1 MKTRDRYLSGI
12 LLILIGVII
21 GTLFAFYQQQFAV
34 NDQADVAVT
43 EVKHS
48 SKPLFSDEQL
58 AKIDAR
64 FLFKQVAEHVT
75 PTVVKIETVVPVSR
89 SEIRGEEYG
98 DRNDGFWGN
107 IIPRR
112 AHTVGSGIL
121 ISSDG
126 YILTNN
132 HVIEGSVDNKIE
144 VVLDDKR
151 TFEARLVG
159 HDSSTDL
166 AVIKIDGRNLPAITI
181 GNSDQVDVGE
191 WVLAIGNPFRLKST
205 VTAGIV
211 SALSRDVQII
221 NDEMRIE
228 SFIQTDAAI
237 NKGNSGGALVNTSGE
252 LIGVNTAI
260 ASQSGSYQG
269 YGFAVP
275 SNLAAKVARDII
287 EFGEVRRALLGVQI
301 VSVDAARAEDLNMN
315 EIRGVQ
321 ITDVNSGGAADQSGL
336 YPKDVI
342 LSVNG
347 EKVNES
353 NQLQQKIAVLRPGE
367 SVDLEI
373 LRNGRK
379 ITKSVQLGMLERDEE
394 QLAYSEIPYY
404 EENYKEDYEDSDG
417 GDNGPNMRGIEFE
430 DFDLGFRVMALSKPN
445 DIERYDLIITE
456 VKRKS
461 EAAKKG
467 FKEGFRIKKV
477 DDEKVESLESLRDLV
492 NQILSEKNSI
502 TFEVETRE
510 GAVELFELE
519 R

>member
-12 LLILIGVII
+12 LLVLIGVII
-21 GTLFAFYQQQFAV
+21 GTLFAFYQLQFAV
-34 NDQADVAVT
+34 NDQADVDVT

-48 SKPLFSDEQL
+48 SKPLFSNEQL
-58 AKIDAR
+58 EKMDAR
-64 FLFKQVAEHVT
+64 FLFKEVAEHVT

-89 SEIRGEEYG
+89 SDFRGDEFR
-98 DRNDGFWGN
+98 DRDDGFWGN

-112 AHTVGSGIL
+112 AHTVGSGIM

-126 YILTNN
+126 YVVTNN
-132 HVIEGSVDNKIE
+132 HVIEGAVDNDIE

-151 TFEARLVG
+151 TFKARVVG

-166 AVIKIDGRNLPAITI
+166 AVIKIDGQNLPAITI
-181 GNSDQVDVGE
+181 GNSDEVDVGE

-211 SALSRDVQII
+211 SALSREVQII

-301 VSVDAARAEDLNMN
+301 VSVDADRAEDLNMN

-321 ITDVNSGGAADQSGL
+321 IIEVNSGGAADRSGL
-336 YPKDVI
+336 YPNDVI

-347 EKVNES
+347 EKVDES

-367 SVDLEI
+367 IVDLKI
-373 LRNGRK
+373 LRAGRE
-379 ITKSVQLGMLERDEE
+379 IAKSVELDMLEREE
-394 QLAYSEIPYY
+394 DQLAYSDIPSY
-404 EENYKEDYEDSDG
+404 EEDYEDSDSSN
-417 GDNGPNMRGIEFE
+417 NGPEMRGIEFE

-445 DIERYDLIITE
+445 DLERYDLIITE
-456 VKRKS
+456 VKRNS
-461 EAAKKG
+461 EASQKG

-477 DDEKVESLESLRDLV
+477 DDEKVESLDSLKELV
-492 NQILSEKNSI
+492 DQILSEKDSI
-502 TFEVETRE
+502 TFELETQE

>member
-12 LLILIGVII
+12 LLVLIGVII
-21 GTLFAFYQQQFAV
+21 GTLFAFYQQQYAV
-34 NDQADVAVT
+34 NDQAEVDVT
-43 EVKHS
+43 EVNHS
-48 SKPLFSDEQL
+48 TKPIFSDNQL
-58 AKIDAR
+58 EKLDAR
-64 FLFKQVAEHVT
+64 FLFKKVAEHVT
-75 PTVVKIETVVPVSR
+75 PTVVKIETVIPVSD
-89 SEIRGEEYG
+89 IRGDEYG
-98 DRNDGFWGN
+98 DRDDGFWGN

-112 AHTVGSGIL
+112 AHTVGSGIM
-121 ISSDG
+121 ISPDG

-132 HVIEGSVDNKIE
+132 HVIEGAVENRIE
-144 VVLDDKR
+144 VVLNDKR
-151 TFEARLVG
+151 TFEARVVG
-159 HDSSTDL
+159 NDSSTDL
-166 AVIKIDGRNLPAITI
+166 AVIKIDGQNLPAITI
-181 GNSDQVDVGE
+181 GNSDEVDVGE

-275 SNLAAKVARDII
+275 SNLASKVAEDII

-301 VSVDAARAEDLNMN
+301 AGVDAARAEELNMD

-321 ITDVNSGGAADQSGL
+321 ILEVNSGGAADESGI
-336 YPKDVI
+336 YPNDVI

-347 EKVNES
+347 IKVNES

-367 SVDLEI
+367 IVELEI
-373 LRNGRK
+373 LRNG
-379 ITKSVQLGMLERDEE
+379 TVLNKSVELDMLERQEE
-394 QLAYSEIPYY
+394 QLAFSGSSYY
-404 EENYKEDYEDSDG
+404 QRGDDNEDGQRRSDG
-417 GDNGPNMRGIEFE
+417 PRMRGIEFE
-430 DFDLGFRVMALSKPN
+430 DFDLGFRVMALSGPN
-445 DIERYDLIITE
+445 DTERSDLIITE
-456 VKRKS
+456 VRRNS
-461 EAAKKG
+461 EAAQKG
-467 FKEGFRIKKV
+467 LKEGFRIKKV
-477 DDEKVESLESLRDLV
+477 ENEKVENLESLKDLV
-492 NQILSEKNSI
+492 DQILSEKNSI

-510 GAVELFELE
+510 GAIELFELE